1 LPRNRHLFQPSTMKG
16 TPSRNRHLFQPSTM
30 KGTPSEYELSDLVFV
45 DEDILR
51 EAIRM
56 VEEQWGLTNYDLLG
70 TEGAK
75 YNCQDFVKWV
85 KMYYIRLG
93 GRIYRNGIRVN

>member
-1 LPRNRHLFQPSTMKG
+1 
-16 TPSRNRHLFQPSTM
+16 M